1 MKRRIIASWII
12 NAISFFIVSQIVAG
26 MQFENFVS
34 ILLAGIVLG
43 IVNATLKPLFI
54 VISLPIS
61 VLTLGLF
68 LIIINAIM
76 LEIVVA
82 IVPGF
87 SLVSFWTAIW
97 GSILLSI
104 VSMIIMHVLFPRRRT
119 A

>member
-12 NAISFFIVSQIVAG
+12 NAISFFIVSQIVVG

-34 ILLAGIVLG
+34 VLLAGIVLG

-54 VISLPIS
+54 VISFPIS
-61 VLTLGLF
+61 V
-68 LIIINAIM
+68 
-76 LEIVVA
+76 
-82 IVPGF
+82 P
-87 SLVSFWTAIW
+87 SFWTAIW

-104 VSMIIMHVLFPRRRT
+104 VSMIIMHVLFPRRRI